1 MLNGKYKTGGCA
13 HNEERELDSD
23 WASREGFVE
32 EGPIRQVLIIS
43 TDISWDLVSAG
54 HCAGC
59 CALRGGK
66 DFRAQVGMLGVSIL
80 Q

>member
-1 MLNGKYKTGGCA
+1 MGNIKLEAVRIMRKESWILTG
-13 HNEERELDSD
+13 
-23 WASREGFVE
+23 ASREGFVE
-32 EGPIRQVLIIS
+32 EGPFRQVLIIS